1 MELIRFINETFWGT
15 SGYVVLLARSL
26 CYILL
31 EKNGDS
37 RGKMMALYSVLVF
50 VVVICN
56 PVIGNIATQKFMS
69 DDVYAYLRIFYV
81 LPLMSVIAYAAA
93 GFYTK
98 EVPAD
103 ASRRK
108 KLLLAA
114 IICITIIISGKLY
127 DSGMYVKAEN
137 LYKIS
142 EDALEIYDV
151 IEGDCKGETV
161 RVLLPNEEAISCGIR
176 QYTDKIIIPAYSDAF
191 SDAESLAELEKE
203 KEFSYVVIPKEIRK
217 MAVLEES
224 GYTMTGETYGYAVY
238 KK

>member
-15 SGYVVLLARSL
+15 SGYVVLLALSL

-31 EKNGDS
+31 GKNGDS
-37 RGKMMALYSVLVF
+37 RGKTMALYSVFVF
-50 VVVICN
+50 VFVICN
-56 PVIGNIATQKFMS
+56 PLIGKTATQKFMS
-69 DDVYAYLRIFYV
+69 DDAYAYLRIFYV
-81 LPLMSVIAYAAA
+81 LPLMSVIAYGA
-93 GFYTK
+93 GVFYTK
-98 EVPAD
+98 EVPVD
-103 ASRRK
+103 VSRGK

-114 IICITIIISGKLY
+114 VICITIVISGKLY

-142 EDALEIYDV
+142 EDALEIYDL
-151 IEGDCKGETV
+151 IEEDCKGETV
-161 RVLLPNEEAISCGIR
+161 RALLPDEEAIACGIR

-191 SDAESLAELEKE
+191 SDAKSLAALEEE
-203 KEFSYVVIPKEIRK
+203 KEFSYVVIPKEIGK

-224 GYTMTGETYGYAVY
+224 GYVLTGETYGYVLY

>member
-15 SGYVVLLARSL
+15 SGYVVLLALSL

-37 RGKMMALYSVLVF
+37 RGKTMALYSVLVF

-56 PVIGNIATQKFMS
+56 PVIGKIATQKFMS

-151 IEGDCKGETV
+151 IEEDCKGETV
-161 RVLLPNEEAISCGIR
+161 RALLPNEEAISCGIR

-203 KEFSYVVIPKEIRK
+203 KEFSYVVIPKEIGK

>member
-15 SGYVVLLARSL
+15 SGYVVLLALSL

-37 RGKMMALYSVLVF
+37 RGKTMALYSVFVF
-50 VVVICN
+50 VFVICN
-56 PVIGNIATQKFMS
+56 PLIGKIATQKFMS
-69 DDVYAYLRIFYV
+69 DDAYAYLRIFYV

-93 GFYTK
+93 GFYIK

-103 ASRRK
+103 ASHRK

-114 IICITIIISGKLY
+114 VICITIIISGKLY

-151 IEGDCKGETV
+151 IEEDCKGETV

-203 KEFSYVVIPKEIRK
+203 KEFSYVVIPKEIGK